1 MSSRRKYSKEFKRE
15 AVRMA
20 DTPVV
25 TLKQIA
31 EELGINAHLLGKWRK
46 QLREEGESKAFQVRA
61 TLAMKRWPPSSAN
74 SHALRRNAIFCA
86 RRQCSLPRNRSEIP
100 HD

>member
-1 MSSRRKYSKEFKRE
+1 MTSRRKFRKEFKRE

-20 DTPVV
+20 DTPGV

-46 QLREEGESKAFQVRA
+46 QLREEGVS
-61 TLAMKRWPPSSAN
+61 
-74 SHALRRNAIFCA
+74 
-86 RRQCSLPRNRSEIP
+86 RSGQRSR
-100 HD
+100 

>member
-20 DTPVV
+20 DTPGV

-46 QLREEGESKAFQVRA
+46 QLREEGVS
-61 TLAMKRWPPSSAN
+61 
-74 SHALRRNAIFCA
+74 
-86 RRQCSLPRNRSEIP
+86 RSGQRSR
-100 HD
+100 

>member
-20 DTPVV
+20 DTPGV
-25 TLKQIA
+25 TLKQVA

-46 QLREEGESKAFQVRA
+46 QLREDGESNAFPGQGNARA
-61 TLAMKRWPPSSAN
+61 EEMAALKRELARVKKERDF
-74 SHALRRNAIFCA
+74 LREAAVFFA
-86 RRQCSLPRNRSEIP
+86 KESK
-100 HD
+100 